1 MRHLDEGTIHAWL
14 DGALSAE
21 DERKAEAHAA
31 RCTQCASAVADA
43 RGFIAASSRILA
55 ALDNVPAGVIPKD
68 YRATPGAAA
77 APRTAPRIPP
87 WTLRVAAS
95 LVVVATGTLLVMT
108 YGGSAMRAP
117 QRDQLKAKDLPVAA
131 PAAVASVSPSVDTS
145 APAAAPA
152 GAAGAGADARVMA
165 DKLEEKTKQKA
176 EEPQLAAGM
185 RDSGG
190 ANENGAAQGGA
201 LDRAAAPKPA
211 MQSPAA
217 GMPVNGA
224 VAAAPAPAPAAA
236 SAAASGA
243 LAPGLAT
250 DQAQLTPK
258 APSPQMS
265 QMAVAPTAKRAV
277 VLPFPG
283 MRLVSEQTV
292 PEEAGVVQ
300 KKVFEVRPGVEV
312 TLASFASA
320 PAASTATAPAE
331 SRSDADSAATAARD
345 SAGRA
350 ARRQFRMKS
359 MDEQEG
365 VNSIQWTDSTGTEF
379 TLSGPLPLDSL
390 RVLRPILV
398 PRPQRP

>member
-31 RCTQCASAVADA
+31 RCTECASAVADA

-68 YRATPGAAA
+68 YRAMPGAAR
-77 APRTAPRIPP
+77 APRSAPRIPP
-87 WTLRVAAS
+87 WALRVAAS
-95 LVVVATGTLLVMT
+95 LAVVATGTLLVLNYKSDT
-108 YGGSAMRAP
+108 LQKP
-117 QRDQLKAKDLPVAA
+117 QQAQPEAKDL
-131 PAAVASVSPSVDTS
+131 
-145 APAAAPA
+145 PAAAPA
-152 GAAGAGADARVMA
+152 PAASVATLDSNAGAGAQAGAAGGGSDARVMT
-165 DKLEEKTKQKA
+165 DKLEETAKQKA
-176 EEPQLAAGM
+176 VEPQRALGL
-185 RDSGG
+185 RDSGAAG
-190 ANENGAAQGGA
+190 SNSVALAGKVDGAA
-201 LDRAAAPKPA
+201 AAKPA

-217 GMPVNGA
+217 GVPVNGA
-224 VAAAPAPAPAAA
+224 VAAAPAPVPTV
-236 SAAASGA
+236 
-243 LAPGLAT
+243 LAPGLAA

-258 APSPQMS
+258 APSAQNA
-265 QMAVAPTAKRAV
+265 QIAVAPAAKRAV

-292 PEEAGVVQ
+292 PEETGVVQ
-300 KKVFEVRPGVEV
+300 KKVYEVRPGVEV

-320 PAASTATAPAE
+320 PATSTAAAPAE
-331 SRSDADSAATAARD
+331 SRSDADSAAKAERV

-359 MDEQEG
+359 MDEKEG
-365 VNSIQWTDSTGTEF
+365 INSIQWTDSTGTEF

-390 RVLRPILV
+390 RALRPFLAT
-398 PRPQRP
+398 RPQRP